1 MGSKLHYVDHLLYA
15 LRWEMSILII
25 RLASSRV
32 DTYEQWHILMTIWFK
47 VFIIIIGIIAII
59 PEKRR
64 LGLAQLK
71 PSALV
76 LLKWMFNLLSP
87 MVFQSIQV
95 LWLRV
100 HGFLETQKS
109 MNLQKKIK
117 KITLWKVNG
126 SFTNNRNST
135 ELWVIRRVVSSFSL

>member
-1 MGSKLHYVDHLLYA
+1 
-15 LRWEMSILII
+15 
-25 RLASSRV
+25 
-32 DTYEQWHILMTIWFK
+32 

-76 LLKWMFNLLSP
+76 LLKWMLDLLSP

-95 LWLRV
+95 LWVRV

-109 MNLQKKIK
+109 MNLKKK
-117 KITLWKVNG
+117 KKK
-126 SFTNNRNST
+126 SHY
-135 ELWVIRRVVSSFSL
+135 EK

>member
-1 MGSKLHYVDHLLYA
+1 
-15 LRWEMSILII
+15 
-25 RLASSRV
+25 
-32 DTYEQWHILMTIWFK
+32 
-47 VFIIIIGIIAII
+47 VFIIITGIIAII

-76 LLKWMFNLLSP
+76 LLKWMLDLLSP

-95 LWLRV
+95 LWVRV

-109 MNLQKKIK
+109 MNLKKKK
-117 KITLWKVNG
+117 KITL
-126 SFTNNRNST
+126 
-135 ELWVIRRVVSSFSL
+135 

>member
-1 MGSKLHYVDHLLYA
+1 MGSILHYVEHLLSA

-76 LLKWMFNLLSP
+76 LLKWMLDLLSP

-95 LWLRV
+95 LWVRV
-100 HGFLETQKS
+100 HWFLETQKS
-109 MNLQKKIK
+109 MNLKKKK